1 MRADREVRGNP
12 CECSRLRFQAARK
25 AHASVFFFD
34 VHDGTYARDED
45 GIELDGIDAAR
56 KQVWNTLP
64 AMASQREPD
73 GDMACQ
79 LRMDVRDESGKHL
92 FHAALAFVIEPASD

>member
-1 MRADREVRGNP
+1 MPRYY
-12 CECSRLRFQAARK
+12 
-25 AHASVFFFD
+25 FD
-34 VHDGTYARDED
+34 VHDGTFACDED
-45 GIELDGIDAAR
+45 GIDLTNVDEAR

-64 AMASQREPD
+64 MMAAQRPPD

-92 FHAALAFVIEPASD
+92 FHAALAFVIEPAVS

>member
-1 MRADREVRGNP
+1 MPR
-12 CECSRLRFQAARK
+12 
-25 AHASVFFFD
+25 FFFD
-34 VHDGTYARDED
+34 VHDGTFMRDD
-45 GIELDGIDAAR
+45 MGVELPNADAAR
-56 KQVWNTLP
+56 KAVWNTLP

-92 FHAALAFVIEPASD
+92 FHAALAFVIEPASNR